1 MDVVGDVGPDEPEA
15 TVFEEVFHIDRS
27 TGAEV
32 VEADNLVP
40 LLQESL
46 AQVRSEEA
54 RTSCDNCTS
63 NPHDLSP
70 LTVISEPAETDGWSS
85 VRASRGGWARTFA
98 TKAGLFRA

>member
-1 MDVVGDVGPDEPEA
+1 MQHRVHMPRDMDVVGDVGPDEPEA
-15 TVFEEVFHIDRS
+15 TVFEKVFHIDRV

-32 VEADNLVP
+32 VEADDLVP
-40 LLQESL
+40 VLQESV

-70 LTVISEPAETDGWSS
+70 SACEVLRGAGTRSSQISRQYG
-85 VRASRGGWARTFA
+85 
-98 TKAGLFRA
+98 